1 MLFVQEKIL
10 IDNQELASY
19 LALIGRNAERLSRLA
34 ENILDVSRIE
44 SKSLIL
50 DKERLNLNE
59 TISDAIQNDIRD
71 QIDCRNRVPII
82 FQPIDENSNIIYV
95 EAEKERLIQVI
106 ENLLS
111 NSIKF
116 TKDGTI
122 VVSLSK
128 STEVSK

>member
-1 MLFVQEKIL
+1 M
-10 IDNQELASY
+10 
-19 LALIGRNAERLSRLA
+19 
-34 ENILDVSRIE
+34 
-44 SKSLIL
+44 
-50 DKERLNLNE
+50 
-59 TISDAIQNDIRD
+59 
-71 QIDCRNRVPII
+71 PII

-128 STEVSK
+128 STEGKQAIVSVKDTGIGIDQGIFPRLFGKFASKSFQGTGLGLFISKNIIEGHGGKIWAQNNTNGIGATFAFSLPLSHKIIN

>member
-1 MLFVQEKIL
+1 MEQEFINVAAHELRTPIQPILGKIDVIRSRKIL

-50 DKERLNLNE
+50 DIERLNLNE

-82 FQPIDENSNIIYV
+82 FQPI
-95 EAEKERLIQVI
+95 R
-106 ENLLS
+106 
-111 NSIKF
+111 
-116 TKDGTI
+116 
-122 VVSLSK
+122 
-128 STEVSK
+128 